1 MSCLNHRTKDIL
13 KKFYNKI
20 MEFTGELETHL
31 TVSLRKE
38 KSLEEFRDWGAS
50 RGLKCLHIVL
60 EQGEVCSQPMLTRR
74 TTGKLTDEI
83 AAAENLKKLLIADG
97 FPVSRIKI
105 EVAPWNEDVP
115 QTTADIKDQSNQRYF
130 ESHIRIV
137 CGEKADNTE
146 LIEAV
151 ATHSAHLSRNAFRR
165 REDESEER
173 FVTQRSPKVGYA
185 ESRNRLNSLLR
196 EIRAL
201 NYTVIDVEEEYV
213 VYDSN
218 LEIDAGWINI
228 KE

>member
-1 MSCLNHRTKDIL
+1 
-13 KKFYNKI
+13 

-31 TVSLRKE
+31 TIRLT
-38 KSLEEFRDWGAS
+38 KSKSVEDLHNWGAP

-83 AAAENLKKLLIADG
+83 AAAENLKKLLTADG
-97 FPVSRIKI
+97 FPVSRVKI
-105 EVAPWNEDVP
+105 EAAPSNDDVP
-115 QTTADIKDQSNQRYF
+115 QTTAEIKDRSNQRYF
-130 ESHIRIV
+130 ESHIKII
-137 CGEKADNTE
+137 CGKKADNGE

-151 ATHSAHLSRNAFRR
+151 APYSAHLSRNAFRR

-228 KE
+228 